1 MLFIQWKK
9 KITELKLVK
18 IRQKPNLPA
27 KLKINKHKYTV
38 TKSCPEKICY
48 FENWWKSLTMIR
60 HNSNSFDKIEE
71 RGVDKLRN
79 AKEKII

>member
-1 MLFIQWKK
+1 MLFIQRKK

-38 TKSCPEKICY
+38 TKSCPEKICC
-48 FENWWKSLTMIR
+48 FEN
-60 HNSNSFDKIEE
+60 
-71 RGVDKLRN
+71 
-79 AKEKII
+79 